1 VRRIYSFWI
10 VFAALATGAVLTSYA
25 APQTPKADVKP
36 TIITSDGGLFLDY
49 TKNIALF
56 KQNVVVKDAQGL
68 MKADE
73 MKVFFDPKG
82 SAITKI
88 EAQGNVFI
96 DQGARKAESQKV
108 IMYMAEG
115 KIVLTGD
122 PKIKQGTD
130 TYSAEKITILKKTN
144 QIIFEPNAKLLIYQE
159 GKGEIF

>member
-1 VRRIYSFWI
+1 MHRFSICAILISVLIGGGVRPS
-10 VFAALATGAVLTSYA
+10 VAV
-25 APQTPKADVKP
+25 QQKAKTDVKP
-36 TIITSDGGLFLDY
+36 TVITSDGGLFLDY

-73 MKVFFDPKG
+73 MKVYFDPKG

-88 EAQGNVFI
+88 EAFGNVYI
-96 DQGARKAESQKV
+96 DQGGRQAESQKV
-108 IMYMAEG
+108 VMYMTEG

>member
-1 VRRIYSFWI
+1 VRHIYQI
-10 VFAALATGAVLTSYA
+10 IIAGVLLTAVCVLTVCA
-25 APQTPKADVKP
+25 APESAKTDVKP

-56 KQNVVVKDAQGL
+56 KKNVVVKDSQGC

-73 MKVFFDPKG
+73 MKVYFDPKG
-82 SAITKI
+82 SAISKI
-88 EAQGNVFI
+88 EAFGNVHI
-96 DQGARKAESQKV
+96 DQEGRQAESQKV
-108 IMYMAEG
+108 VMYMTEG

-122 PKIKQGTD
+122 PLIKQGTD